1 MAQISFDALVAKRAQ
16 READRLKVGKI
27 PVLGTD
33 DYLLCRKPTE
43 SKMMGLYG
51 RFQAARSGTGD
62 ILRVVDDGLYH
73 CCEQLQDPKL
83 REAIGIKDPLDT
95 VPALFDIPTR
105 DTMGADLFRFL
116 GFIPSSE
123 SAEGDAGED
132 AKDDSGEDVAPEN
145 PAKN

>member
-16 READRLKVGKI
+16 READRRKVGKI
-27 PVLGTD
+27 PVPGTD

-43 SKMMGLYG
+43 GKMMDLYA
-51 RFQAARSGTGD
+51 RFQSARSTD
-62 ILRVVDDGLYH
+62 EILVVVDEALYH
-73 CCEQLQDPKL
+73 CCEMLQDPKL
-83 REAIGIKDPLDT
+83 REAIGVKDPLDT

-105 DTMGADLFRFL
+105 DTMGGDLFRFL

-123 SAEGDAGED
+123 SAEGGAGED
-132 AKDDSGEDVAPEN
+132 AKDDSGEDAAPEN